1 VNAFAL
7 SGALTTM
14 CWLAT
19 GPNIMGLLDYGLKPS
34 KLSQNEPFFFKKRK
48 SLFIFPFFVTVL
60 RFELRACLSHTHS
73 PTFSLYKLIISN
85 ILLQLRKTD

>member
-1 VNAFAL
+1 LLLGHEVNAFAL

-34 KLSQNEPFFFKKRK
+34 KLSQNEPFFLKKEK
-48 SLFIFPFFVTVL
+48 VYLFFLFL
-60 RFELRACLSHTHS
+60 
-73 PTFSLYKLIISN
+73 
-85 ILLQLRKTD
+85 